1 VTNTPQ
7 NCKLV
12 EYPAERTET
21 GSLSRAT
28 GNFVIDVPRSHV
40 GLPKSG
46 DTLYSVT
53 AISFAEVS
61 GGPLLQDIDGT
72 PAFDFVLTRGSGGG
86 GHHGTGHGSV
96 KDSSGVDAEF
106 SVVGNDDQIGKAS
119 FVDPAM
125 GIVFESAYL
134 RSAVFDGSSATIEG
148 TGFVAGVFGEFR
160 IVMVDVAN
168 PGAGKDTFRIE
179 LSTGV
184 TVSGT
189 ITDGEIEVV

>member
-1 VTNTPQ
+1 
-7 NCKLV
+7 
-12 EYPAERTET
+12 
-21 GSLSRAT
+21 
-28 GNFVIDVPRSHV
+28 
-40 GLPKSG
+40 
-46 DTLYSVT
+46 
-53 AISFAEVS
+53 
-61 GGPLLQDIDGT
+61 
-72 PAFDFVLTRGSGGG
+72 
-86 GHHGTGHGSV
+86 V
-96 KDSSGVDAEF
+96 KDPSGADAEF

-168 PGAGKDTFRIE
+168 PGVGKDTFRIE